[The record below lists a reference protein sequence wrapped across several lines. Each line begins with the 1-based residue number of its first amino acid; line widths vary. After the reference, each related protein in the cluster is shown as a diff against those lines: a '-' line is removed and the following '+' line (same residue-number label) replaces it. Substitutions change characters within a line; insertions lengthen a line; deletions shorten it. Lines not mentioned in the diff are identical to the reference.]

1 MLIGA
6 NMRGASLLY
15 GPLAAVR
22 AIPDLTLAILCVVIV
37 GIGPAAGMLALAIFY
52 AAMIGKVFA
61 DLFLA
66 ADWRPIEALRTTGAT
81 RMMIA
86 FYGLL
91 PITVT
96 NLVSMGCYSFECA
109 VRAAVIVGAVG
120 GGGLGAELVGTISG
134 FDYHR
139 AATLILLLVI
149 LVSVLD
155 TLSWLLRHFEQ

>member
-1 MLIGA
+1 
-6 NMRGASLLY
+6 
-15 GPLAAVR
+15 
-22 AIPDLTLAILCVVIV
+22 
-37 GIGPAAGMLALAIFY
+37 MLALAIFY
-52 AAMIGKVFA
+52 TAMIGKVFA

-81 RMMIA
+81 RLMVA
-86 FYGLL
+86 LYGLL

-139 AATLILLLVI
+139 ATTLIILLVV
-149 LVSVLD
+149 LVGGLD
-155 TLSWLLRHFEQ
+155 SMSWLLRRLPRAIVLLIPFGFAALWSYRPEMAA

>member
-1 MLIGA
+1 
-6 NMRGASLLY
+6 
-15 GPLAAVR
+15 
-22 AIPDLTLAILCVVIV
+22 
-37 GIGPAAGMLALAIFY
+37 MLALAIFY

-66 ADWRPIEALRTTGAT
+66 ADWRPIESLRSVGAT
-81 RMMIA
+81 RLMVT

-91 PITVT
+91 PITMT

-120 GGGLGAELVGTISG
+120 GGGIGAELVGTINA
-134 FDYHR
+134 FDYGR
-139 AATLILLLVI
+139 AATLIILLVV

-155 TLSWLLRHFEQ
+155 GLSWLLRRHPRATLLLIPFGLAALWTYRPEI